1 MDTGPAIIPIR
12 PAQGRPSVLAKIGRE
27 FNRVRRRLASAER
40 KLEFRRRVYQLGLMR
55 DWWLRSHT
63 PYRPLFVIAT
73 ARSGSNLL
81 VDYLNRMPG
90 VRSLSEIVNW
100 QFEFGPQK
108 NWDSRKVIQH
118 LRRSLQ
124 QLNSP
129 VRACKVFFNH
139 LENYGLT
146 LDDIDHAFT
155 GAAYIVLYREN
166 MVEQFVS
173 HKQAIQ
179 TNQWLLFPGQ
189 ERKKARVTID
199 CKELRAYCDTTRR
212 CYEQAV
218 AHRAV
223 EERGVVLSYEHL
235 TTRPSQCVREFICPL
250 LKIPGIDPTSEMR
263 KQNAEPLGER
273 VANYDEIAAL
283 ALSPHCHQR
292 YALPGW
298 QYESRFAA

>member
-1 MDTGPAIIPIR
+1 MSSGPATIPIR
-12 PAQGRPSVLAKIGRE
+12 PAQSGPSVLGKIRRE
-27 FNRVRRRLASAER
+27 INRVRRSLASAEVR
-40 KLEFRRRVYQLGLMR
+40 LEFRRRVYQLRLMR

-90 VRSLSEIVNW
+90 VQSLSEIVNW
-100 QFEFGPQK
+100 QFEFGPPK
-108 NWDSRKVIQH
+108 HLHSRKVIKH
-118 LRRSLQ
+118 LRHSLQ

-129 VRACKVFFNH
+129 VRACKVFFHH

-146 LDDIDHAFT
+146 LDDIDHAFPEA
-155 GAAYIVLYREN
+155 GYIVLYREN

-173 HKQAIQ
+173 HKQAVQ
-179 TNQWLLFPGQ
+179 TNQWLLLPGQ
-189 ERKKARVTID
+189 DRKRARVTID
-199 CKELRAYCDTTRR
+199 SKELRTYCDTTRR
-212 CYEQAV
+212 SYEQAI

-223 EERGVVLSYEHL
+223 AEHGVVLSYEQL
-235 TTRPSQCVREFICPL
+235 TARPSQCVREFICPL
-250 LKIPGIDPTSEMR
+250 LNIPAIDPTSQMR
-263 KQNAEPLGER
+263 KQNAEPLSQR

-292 YALPGW
+292 YYPPGW
-298 QYESRFAA
+298 RYENRFAA